1 MTRAVLLA
9 ALIVVLAVSLAP
21 LLWRPT
27 PDRPPRAPKT
37 PRARTEKPTVSAGV
51 PSLPERNV
59 FEYAEA
65 RPAPTPAAAPR
76 SVAPPSVSPPAAVA
90 EAVPE
95 PVRLVGLVRRAGRPR
110 AVLSILGEVVILG
123 AGEESEGYRVM
134 SVDEEAGVT
143 VRAPDGSERTFS
155 RPEP

>member
-1 MTRAVLLA
+1 VTRAVLLA
-9 ALIVVLAVSLAP
+9 ALLVVLAVSLAP

-37 PRARTEKPTVSAGV
+37 PPARTENPTVSADV

-65 RPAPTPAAAPR
+65 RPAPAPTAAPR
-76 SVAPPSVSPPAAVA
+76 SVAPPVSPPAAVA